1 MAAVLF
7 ALSIILPGSTP
18 SNQVQA
24 SPIIPAMLLQTIG
37 EAENQCRIA
46 EQNCMINSDRCK
58 ANFNNAI
65 NRQNQCKARK
75 DREYR
80 ACYDKVYRTARPGI
94 NSPNSQRLVEW
105 RDKNAKRQCQNL
117 KDTRN
122 SCPRPKD
129 NCYSRGYCI
138 QQYQSCSSNAY
149 LIEQSNNQ
157 RQIPQPP
164 QPTERSTP
172 PPAPRSTTIRPS
184 RPVSGLP
191 WNDRRPY
198 VYRVEIENTCKHPI
212 KAAYG
217 ILDENGVRS
226 HGWEVLNRGR
236 NIIDFPAKQARV
248 KIYLQ
253 RGELASVRARGK
265 LTIYEHKGG
274 SPFYL
279 ADNRDF
285 DLNYDLI
292 ATTTPPKPGY
302 RISQFATL
310 AQGFGKS
317 AKRYKIIKCKT
328 KR

>member
-1 MAAVLF
+1 MAALLF
-7 ALSIILPGSTP
+7 AFFILLTASTSGNHVEAP
-18 SNQVQA
+18 
-24 SPIIPAMLLQTIG
+24 PIIPAMLLQTVG
-37 EAENQCRIA
+37 EAENQCRIT

-80 ACYDKVYRTARPGI
+80 ACYDRAFRTARPGI
-94 NSPNSQRLVEW
+94 NTPDRQRHVEW
-105 RDKNAKRQCQNL
+105 KDNYAKRQCQNL

-129 NCYSRGYCI
+129 DCYSRGYCI

-149 LIEQSNNQ
+149 LQEQSNNQ
-157 RQIPQPP
+157 RQTPQPP
-164 QPTERSTP
+164 QPTERYTA

-191 WNDRRPY
+191 WNDKRPY
-198 VYRVEIENTCKHPI
+198 VYRVEIENTCKHPV

-217 ILDENGVRS
+217 IRSKNGVRS

-236 NIIDFPAKQARV
+236 NTIDFPAKQAGV
-248 KIYLQ
+248 SIYLQ
-253 RGELASVRARGK
+253 QGELASVRARGK
-265 LTIYEHKGG
+265 LAIYEHKGG

-279 ADNRDF
+279 TDSRDF
-285 DLNYDLI
+285 DLSYDLI
-292 ATTTPPKPGY
+292 TTTTPPKPGY

-317 AKRYKIIKCKT
+317 AKRYKIIKCKK